1 MHPDGP
7 APDHLELEVVVPQI
21 AGPPVRAEGWVREAI
36 FRPVASATAGIW
48 RYQGDGWS
56 AVLKLL
62 HHSDVGSPMW
72 RSGEHESHWF
82 YWEREALA
90 YESGLLDSL
99 AGPLRA
105 PRCFGVFRRTDGSI
119 AIWLEDLAG
128 TMPAGEWPIDRYGVA
143 AEHLAIAQATWA
155 ESHGALDRPW
165 LSRRWL
171 REYVERR
178 APMMDELATDTLRH
192 PMLRATIDADTAR
205 SIAALWDS
213 REDLLSWVEEAPT
226 TICHLDLHPK
236 NLFAESGGTVLID
249 WAFVGLG
256 ALGEDA
262 GNLIFDAVWDF
273 HVAPAQF
280 DELADA
286 VTRGYLRGLAEAGQV
301 HDVDA
306 VRLAIVASGAVKYLW
321 ILPALMA
328 STRTAQGEINNRPPA
343 ETIAAWAPA
352 IPRIVEFGHRA
363 GQLARALGR

>member
-1 MHPDGP
+1 MNPDGP
-7 APDHLELEVVVPQI
+7 APETPELEVVVPQI
-21 AGPPVRAEGWVREAI
+21 AGPRVRAEGWVKEMI
-36 FRPVASATAGIW
+36 FQPVASATAGIW
-48 RYQGDGWS
+48 RYRGDGWS

-72 RSGEHESHWF
+72 LSGEDESHWF
-82 YWEREALA
+82 YWQREALA

-99 AGPLRA
+99 AGPIRA
-105 PRCFGVFRRTDGSI
+105 PQCFGVFRRDDRSI
-119 AIWLEDLAG
+119 AIWLEDLAV
-128 TMPAGEWPIDRYGVA
+128 TTPAGEWPIDRYGVA

-155 ESHGALDRPW
+155 DGNRALDRRW

-178 APMMDELATDTLRH
+178 ASMMDELALDTRSH
-192 PMLRATIDADTAR
+192 PMLRDVIDVEAAK

-262 GNLIFDAVWDF
+262 GNLIFDAIWDF
-273 HVAPAQF
+273 HVSPAQF
-280 DELADA
+280 DALAEIVTSGYLKGLAD
-286 VTRGYLRGLAEAGQV
+286 TGSP

-306 VRLAIVASGAVKYLW
+306 VRLAILASGAVKYLW
-321 ILPALMA
+321 ILPALLGA
-328 STRTAQGEINNRPPA
+328 VRTGRDEINHLPAA
-343 ETIAAWAPA
+343 ETVSAWAPA
-352 IPRIVEFGHRA
+352 IPYVVEFGRRA
-363 GQLARALGR
+363 DQLARALGR